1 MSRDL
6 DRRWPAKLTPLAKA
20 TRESARFLIAVLVS
34 SEFIILVRQ
43 KSGQMVWA
51 KPLCAH
57 EKQDEERVLA
67 TDRFAAHSLGKGT
80 AGSG

>member
-1 MSRDL
+1 MAGEAYAFSEGYAGIGAVPDSRFGFFGVHYT
-6 DRRWPAKLTPLAKA
+6 RTPKERAN
-20 TRESARFLIAVLVS
+20 VL
-34 SEFIILVRQ
+34 
-43 KSGQMVWA
+43 A

-67 TDRFAAHSLGKGT
+67 TDRFAAHSLGEGT